1 MLREGWYLMSTDDLE
16 RELARWRSGGRDLP
30 PSNAQP
36 LAVEDAIAYRNSGN
50 LPDERGRTL
59 RLVLRIRSA
68 DELAALDRK
77 RLLYEPDFPA
87 APEWRK
93 PESAPVNV
101 VALRDPG
108 VKGPTEGA
116 WWERAELAVLEA
128 EWAERGTVAGLKVPA
143 PYRGFVYK
151 TVLSLQASGRPITA
165 STVADSIARW
175 VPDEEARRI
184 RHSLDEANR

>member
-1 MLREGWYLMSTDDLE
+1 MSTDDLE
-16 RELARWRSGGRDLP
+16 RELERWRSGARDLP

-36 LAVEDAIAYRNSGN
+36 LKVEEAIAYRNSGN

-68 DELAALDRK
+68 DDLAALEHK
-77 RLLYEPDFPA
+77 RLRYEPDFLA

-101 VALRDPG
+101 VPLRDRS
-108 VKGPTEGA
+108 VKGPAEGA
-116 WWERAELAVLEA
+116 WWERPELAGLED

-151 TVLSLQASGRPITA
+151 TVLSLQASGRPVTA
-165 STVADSIARW
+165 AAVADSIARW
-175 VPDEEARRI
+175 VPDEEAKRI
-184 RHSLDEANR
+184 RVSLEEANR